1 MQTDRKYGKY
11 RNQGKEFHERDTKRN
26 IKYFSRV
33 KDTGKT
39 LAFSQFAIRKSVLNF
54 R

>member
-1 MQTDRKYGKY
+1 MQTDR
-11 RNQGKEFHERDTKRN
+11 NQGKKFHERDPERD

-39 LAFSQFAIRKSVLNF
+39 LAFSQFAIRKSVSNF

>member
-1 MQTDRKYGKY
+1 MKGIQ
-11 RNQGKEFHERDTKRN
+11 KEH
-26 IKYFSRV
+26 IKYFNRV

-54 R
+54 K